1 VGVAED
7 GTVDAADCDLAGV
20 ADKGMVR
27 AVVGVTDEDIDG
39 GAGLAVQPTNTLAA
53 EIEPISRFSFTR
65 CPGSNRER

>member
-1 VGVAED
+1 
-7 GTVDAADCDLAGV
+7 
-20 ADKGMVR
+20 
-27 AVVGVTDEDIDG
+27 VVGVTDEDIDG